1 MYKQQHR
8 HAVTFLCWWFCI
20 PLLCLRM
27 LLVPSWG
34 GTCSPGEPSWVSGA
48 GQGPA
53 ACSQDKRAAKS
64 LERAPCRQGDWAD
77 SPAISDVVFFW
88 CCFNLSSLAGEP
100 SKGKFPAR
108 GTEHTSEGYWEFWVA
123 IREARNK
130 FLINISMAQ
139 IEGKKIKL
147 EITSWFP
154 HLNSD
159 LWFLCQD
166 YPWHQSN
173 CEWDNVIT
181 DDRDNHWL
189 IFHDLIEIRC
199 CHGLFHD
206 SNGCKVAL
214 PTSGSALAA
223 VIELLQNRTSCS
235 LILASS
241 HQAKGAV
248 KSCKSRNTSRWV
260 TEFLPLDLSGAKFE
274 LSHPHKHSSVRKM
287 NSLKFCKAASSF
299 PRSNPTNHQPVQ
311 GFAKVG
317 TVGGVW

>member
-1 MYKQQHR
+1 
-8 HAVTFLCWWFCI
+8 
-20 PLLCLRM
+20 M
-27 LLVPSWG
+27 LVVLYSLVVF
-34 GTCSPGEPSWVSGA
+34 ED
-48 GQGPA
+48 A
-53 ACSQDKRAAKS
+53 ACAQLRGDLQPWRAQLGVRGWAGSCS
-64 LERAPCRQGDWAD
+64 LHSGQESSKKPGKGSLQTGRLGRQPSHLWC
-77 SPAISDVVFFW
+77 VFFFW

-311 GFAKVG
+311 DFAKVG
-317 TVGGVW
+317 IAGGVW